1 MPLTSIQSPTLT
13 GRSISKIMPD
23 TKLETIFCNPKP
35 IPTESAPATIAR
47 DDKSKPVVENA
58 IIADKKIPT

>member
-1 MPLTSIQSPTLT
+1 
-13 GRSISKIMPD
+13 MPD